1 MESFF
6 CRKFGSPKVLPL
18 NNKNKQIYFV
28 LYSLNRTFAP
38 KFTKFIIFTTNK
50 IKKGMK
56 KNILSLMSVLF
67 FALAAFTFTSCGD
80 DDDKNGG
87 TPSTDNQISG
97 SISCSL
103 TDEGAT

>member
-1 MESFF
+1 MGADRKVGSHFF
-6 CRKFGSPKVLPL
+6 CVKDAKHFFFFFAVLSLIRK
-18 NNKNKQIYFV
+18 
-28 LYSLNRTFAP
+28 FAP
-38 KFTKFIIFTTNK
+38 KFTNFIIFITNK

>member
-1 MESFF
+1 
-6 CRKFGSPKVLPL
+6 
-18 NNKNKQIYFV
+18 
-28 LYSLNRTFAP
+28 
-38 KFTKFIIFTTNK
+38 
-50 IKKGMK
+50 MK

-103 TDEGAT
+103 TDEGARS